1 MKKKIN
7 LGKKL
12 SLNKEKLNQL
22 NEEQL
27 NHFMG
32 GRMAA
37 ATVYTSGGTGS
48 CSLYNS
54 ACCSTGQSSCCG

>member
-1 MKKKIN
+1 MKKKIK

-12 SLNKEKLNQL
+12 LLSREKLSQL

-32 GRMAA
+32 GRMAV
-37 ATVYTSGGTGS
+37 TTDYTSGGQGQ
-48 CSLYNS
+48 CSKFS
-54 ACCSTGQSSCCG
+54 SSCCSTVNTACCG

>member
-1 MKKKIN
+1 MKKIN
-7 LGKKL
+7 LKKKL

-37 ATVYTSGGTGS
+37 TTEYTSGGGGK
-48 CSLYNS
+48 CSV
-54 ACCSTGQSSCCG
+54 TQSSCCSVEASSCCG

>member
-22 NEEQL
+22 NQDQL
-27 NHFMG
+27 THFLG
-32 GRMAA
+32 GRMQ
-37 ATVYTSGGTGS
+37 ATTSYTSGGDGI
-48 CSLYNS
+48 CSTTPT
-54 ACCSTGQSSCCG
+54 ACCSQGVSSCCG